1 MNYRHAFHAGNFAD
15 LIKHAVLTHLLRDL
29 ATDPAPLT
37 VIDTHAGAGLY
48 DLAGDPSR
56 RTGEGEAGIARLM
69 ADGAAPAA
77 FGPLRACVRRCNAT
91 GGARYYPG
99 SPVIVAGALRPR
111 DRYIACELR
120 PDDASALKQVL
131 SREQKRVAKSG
142 NRFSQQNARQNN
154 ESEPH
159 LDEIETQQ
167 APGAVVYA
175 GDGWAHAAKV
185 APAAPA
191 RLLVLIDPPFERGD
205 DYAQAA
211 ALTASLLRVNRAAV
225 IAIWA
230 PIKDLATYDAFLG
243 EIEDAAAPRP
253 VLAAE
258 VRLRPLTDPLR
269 LNGCAMLVVNPPP
282 GLEAGARAAADW
294 IAANLGEAGAEGRVS
309 LLAGSG

>member
-29 ATDPAPLT
+29 VAGPAPLT

-48 DLAGDPSR
+48 DLAGGPSR

-69 ADGAAPAA
+69 ANGSAPAS
-77 FGPLRACVRRCNAT
+77 FGLLRASVRRCNAA
-91 GGARYYPG
+91 GGHRYYPG
-99 SPVIVAGALRPR
+99 S
-111 DRYIACELR
+111 

-131 SREQKRVAKSG
+131 PRE
-142 NRFSQQNARQNN
+142 
-154 ESEPH
+154 
-159 LDEIETQQ
+159 L
-167 APGAVVYA
+167 GAVVHR

-211 ALTASLLRVNRAAV
+211 ALTATLLRVNRAAV
-225 IAIWA
+225 IALWL

-253 VLAAE
+253 ILAAE
-258 VRLRPLTDPLR
+258 VRLRPLTAPLR
-269 LNGCAMLVVNPPP
+269 LNGCAMLVVNPPT
-282 GLEAGARAAADW
+282 GLEGEARAAADW
-294 IAANLGEAGAEGRVS
+294 IAANLGEAGAVGRIS
-309 LLAGSG
+309 RLGAAT